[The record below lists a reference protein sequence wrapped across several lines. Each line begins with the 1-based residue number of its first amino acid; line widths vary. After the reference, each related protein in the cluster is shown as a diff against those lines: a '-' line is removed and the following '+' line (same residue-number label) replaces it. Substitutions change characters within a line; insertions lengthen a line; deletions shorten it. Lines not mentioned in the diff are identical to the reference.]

1 MPFRGAGH
9 FSHQI
14 FPKPLTVIYNCCLSH
29 TAWPVPWKKEI
40 VVPIP
45 KKQTPNEYNDLR
57 PISMSPLWSKILES
71 FISDLTLLE
80 TKNNWKNNQH
90 GGLKGSSTDHV
101 LIEVWD
107 KILRALDK
115 STHNKAVVVTALDFS
130 KTFSWCSHQQILL
143 AYCYELTDPKSRHS
157 T

>member
-1 MPFRGAGH
+1 M
-9 FSHQI
+9 
-14 FPKPLTVIYNCCLSH
+14 N
-29 TAWPVPWKKEI
+29 PV
-40 VVPIP
+40 
-45 KKQTPNEYNDLR
+45 
-57 PISMSPLWSKILES
+57 WSKILES
-71 FISDLTLLE
+71 FIWDLTLLE

-90 GGLKGSSTDHV
+90 GGLKGSSTEHV

-115 STHNKAVVVTALDFS
+115 STHNKAVVVMALDFS